1 VIRVSVEEFEYSISG
16 ETILGRKGKRVW
28 GRGMAELYNREFELK
43 QLFQMVY
50 HIPLTAKEMN
60 LNKRLPGISSTGPA
74 ENMRA

>member
-1 VIRVSVEEFEYSISG
+1 
-16 ETILGRKGKRVW
+16 
-28 GRGMAELYNREFELK
+28 MAELYNREFELK